1 MTGTTAE
8 AAAAACVGRCGT
20 NPDLCPGFFVSGG
33 VRAFGRSGGGR
44 ERRGFV
50 LQVCSLAGLV
60 AAIWVALR
68 CGATV
73 GGWLRLDPAIAAPG
87 GFVAVF
93 VAALLLVAVGARL
106 LRGIF
111 RFAGFG
117 VPDIVLGIAVAAVKF
132 LLLLSVLFAAFDR
145 FDADRRWVS
154 RETIEASRGYEPVK
168 GLSERVFPLIE
179 AFGERMPEWSAAEE
193 ATDPQQEAGR

>member
-1 MTGTTAE
+1 MYVVNPIDLIILLTLAVAVWTGW
-8 AAAAACVGRCGT
+8 
-20 NPDLCPGFFVSGG
+20 
-33 VRAFGRSGGGR
+33 
-44 ERRGFV
+44 RRGFV

-93 VAALLLVAVGARL
+93 VAALLLVAIGGRL

>member
-1 MTGTTAE
+1 MRAALVLRPVFRIFVRESKMYVVNPIDLIILLTLAVAVWTGW
-8 AAAAACVGRCGT
+8 
-20 NPDLCPGFFVSGG
+20 
-33 VRAFGRSGGGR
+33 
-44 ERRGFV
+44 RRGFV

-60 AAIWVALR
+60 AAIWIALR

-106 LRGIF
+106 LRGFF

-168 GLSERVFPLIE
+168 GLSERVFP
-179 AFGERMPEWSAAEE
+179 
-193 ATDPQQEAGR
+193 